1 MIGYIKGTLAY
12 VAPNS
17 IVVDNHGIGYNINVP
32 ATLLQRLPSAGEEV
46 MVYTYTYVREDAI
59 GLFGF
64 SSPDELEV
72 FRLLIT
78 VSGIGPKGG
87 LAILSTMNTDELR
100 YAVLMDDAKAIAKSP
115 GIGAKTAGKLILELK
130 DKLDV
135 KNAIFEGLAGA
146 AEGEGVQAANSSY
159 TVAMDDAVQAL
170 EALGYSSKE
179 ARSAVMSVPD
189 AAEQTVEELL
199 KLSLKYI

>member
-12 VAPNS
+12 VAQNS
-17 IVVDNHGIGYNINVP
+17 IVVDNHGIGYNIKVP
-32 ATLLQRLPSAGEEV
+32 TTLLQALPHAGEEV

-135 KNAIFEGLAGA
+135 KNAVFEESAGA
-146 AEGEGVQAANSSY
+146 AGGVQAANSSY
-159 TVAMDDAVQAL
+159 TAAMDDAVQAL
-170 EALGYSSKE
+170 AALGYSSKE

-189 AAEQTVEELL
+189 AAEKTVEELL
-199 KLSLKYI
+199 KLSLKHI

>member
-1 MIGYIKGTLAY
+1 M
-12 VAPNS
+12 APNS
-17 IVVDNHGIGYNINVP
+17 IVVDNHGIGYNIRVP
-32 ATLLQRLPSAGEEV
+32 ATLLQRLPAAGEEV

-64 SSPDELEV
+64 STPDELEI

-135 KNAIFEGLAGA
+135 KNAIFQGLAGV
-146 AEGEGVQAANSSY
+146 AEGGEVQAADTSY
-159 TVAMDDAVQAL
+159 TAAMDDAVQAL

-179 ARSAVMSVPD
+179 ARGAVIRVPD
-189 AAEQTVEELL
+189 AAEKTVEELL

>member
-12 VAPNS
+12 VAQNS
-17 IVVDNHGIGYNINVP
+17 IVVDNHGIGYNIKVP
-32 ATLLQRLPSAGEEV
+32 ATLLQALPHAGEEV

-135 KNAIFEGLAGA
+135 KNVIFEESAGA
-146 AEGEGVQAANSSY
+146 AGGVQAANSSY
-159 TVAMDDAVQAL
+159 TAAMDDAVQAL
-170 EALGYSSKE
+170 AALGYSSKE
-179 ARSAVMSVPD
+179 ARGAVMSVPD
-189 AAEQTVEELL
+189 AAEKTVEELL
-199 KLSLKYI
+199 KLSLKHI

>member
-1 MIGYIKGTLAY
+1 MS
-12 VAPNS
+12 PDN
-17 IVVDNHGIGYNINVP
+17 IVVDNHGIGYNIRVP
-32 ATLLQRLPSAGEEV
+32 ATLLQTLPHAGEEV
-46 MVYTYTYVREDAI
+46 MIYTYTYVREDAI

-115 GIGAKTAGKLILELK
+115 GIGVKTAGKLILELK

-135 KNAIFEGLAGA
+135 KNAVLAGLSA
-146 AEGEGVQAANSSY
+146 GEEGGSLQAGSSY
-159 TVAMDDAVQAL
+159 TSAMDDTVQAL
-170 EALGYSSKE
+170 AALGYSLTE
-179 ARSAVMSVPD
+179 ARNAVMSVPD
-189 AAEQTVEELL
+189 AAEKTVEELL